1 MDQAEAAEL
10 LPMLVQKKKNIQSDL
25 LVSINAAKAIATSMT
40 QGRELRLYTI
50 EITGEPS
57 NIMVQSM
64 LIQYIRT
71 MNALYELY
79 NWNIDHFHSYKAR
92 TS

>member
-10 LPMLVQKKKNIQSDL
+10 LPMLVQKTKNIQRDL
-25 LVSINAAKAIATSMT
+25 LVSIKAAKDIATSMT
-40 QGRELRLYTI
+40 QGRELRLYAI

-57 NIMVQSM
+57 NRMVQSM
-64 LIQYIRT
+64 LKQYIRT
-71 MNALYELY
+71 MNALYELN
-79 NWNIDHFHSYKAR
+79 NWNIDHFHSYKER